1 MSDKE
6 LVMDLLKR
14 LPDDA
19 DLKQIRGEIEFLA
32 AIRKGEE
39 EADRG
44 EVIPHEQVKEDFRS
58 WTTK

>member
-6 LVMDLLKR
+6 LVLDLVKR

-19 DLKQIRGEIEFLA
+19 DLKQIQEEIEFLA
-32 AIRKGEE
+32 AIRQGEE

-44 EVIPHEQVKEDFRS
+44 EVIPHDRIKEDFRS
-58 WTTK
+58 WTSK